1 MNKAKRSFWLVCT
14 LFFLGLLV
22 TAESLAVERILRRNE
37 AIAEEKAYQ
46 EYRNTGCKN
55 GRPDPLIQGEIKGAP
70 VPDEYIPFVNYSDSW
85 NEARNFGG
93 DRHHEGTDIMSGT
106 VSKKRGEIPV
116 LSMSDGV
123 VEQIGWLKLGG
134 YRVGIRSTKG
144 VYFYY
149 AHLYSYAPG
158 IRRGTKIRAG
168 DVIGYMG
175 DSGYG
180 EKEGTVGKFPVHL
193 HLGIYRKDTK
203 YGEYSVNPYKFLQAV
218 LKRRMK

>member
-1 MNKAKRSFWLVCT
+1 M
-14 LFFLGLLV
+14 
-22 TAESLAVERILRRNE
+22 
-37 AIAEEKAYQ
+37 
-46 EYRNTGCKN
+46 
-55 GRPDPLIQGEIKGAP
+55 
-70 VPDEYIPFVNYSDSW
+70 
-85 NEARNFGG
+85 
-93 DRHHEGTDIMSGT
+93 
-106 VSKKRGEIPV
+106 

-134 YRVGIRSTKG
+134 YRVGIRSPKG